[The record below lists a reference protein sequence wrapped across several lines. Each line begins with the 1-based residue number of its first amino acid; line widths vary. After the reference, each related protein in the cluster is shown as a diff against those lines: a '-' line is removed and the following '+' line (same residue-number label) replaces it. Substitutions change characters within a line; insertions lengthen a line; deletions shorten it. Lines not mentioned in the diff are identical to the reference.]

1 MSTEQAENFETSVEI
16 PEQVTVTLKKSM
28 LGVSGPLGKTF
39 KSFKKIPVLIEIND
53 KKVSIK
59 TSGNRKKEYAIM
71 NTVRSI
77 IRTLCEG
84 VINGYTIKMKIVYAH
99 FPITVK
105 IENDNVLIENFQG
118 ERAARTARIHGQTKV
133 VSKGDEIVLT
143 GPVLSEVSQTAAEI
157 EQKTRIK
164 NKDHRVFL
172 DGIYISSQS
181 KSIEK

>member
-1 MSTEQAENFETSVEI
+1 MSTEQVENFETSVEI
-16 PEQVTVTLKKSM
+16 PEQVTVSLKKNM

-39 KSFKKIPVLIEIND
+39 KNFKKIPVIIDVQD
-53 KKVSIK
+53 KKISIK

-84 VINGYTIKMKIVYAH
+84 VVSGYTIKMKIVYAH

-105 IENDNVLIENFQG
+105 IQNKDVLIENFQG
-118 ERAARTARIHGQTKV
+118 ERAARLARVHGQTKV
-133 VSKGDEIVLT
+133 VSKGDEIILT
-143 GPVLSEVSQTAAEI
+143 GPVLTEVTQSAAEI
-157 EQKTRIK
+157 EQKTKIK

-181 KSIEK
+181 KGIEK